1 MSDAGSQVEALI
13 QPLEEDGPCGPDLTY
28 ERDFI
33 ELQRATEGVPEQIS
47 GDEVKPG
54 EPPDWQDVE
63 ERALAVLQRAKDLR
77 AAIALA
83 RAWLSTEGMSGLAA
97 GLDLVHRLTET
108 YWDAVHPRAD
118 EDGDLMLRF
127 NSLGS
132 LIDDAYMLLPIRQQP
147 LVVSRQFGRFSL
159 RDWRIATGKLRLPEG
174 SEETPPERSLIE
186 SAFEGADLEELQ
198 ASADASRR
206 ALESVGALQKTIDA
220 NAPSQGTSLQ
230 ALQAELKEI
239 VRLYDDM
246 VGRRTGAEPA
256 AEDADASGA
265 GGGYSSG
272 GSSGGGAPG
281 QVRSRADVIR
291 ALDAVCGYYRDNE
304 PSSPVPML
312 LTRAKRLVN
321 MSFMEIVRDLTPSAV
336 SEATIFSGNPE
347 DGSSSSSGGSSDWG

>member
-1 MSDAGSQVEALI
+1 MSDVGSQVEALL
-13 QPLEEDGPCGPDLTY
+13 QPLEEEGPCGPDLTY

-63 ERALAVLQRAKDLR
+63 QRAIAVLHRARDLR

-83 RAWLSTEGMSGLAA
+83 RAWLANEGMSGLAA
-97 GLDLVHRLTET
+97 GLDLVHRLTDT

-127 NSLGS
+127 NSIGT
-132 LIDDAYMLLPIRQQP
+132 LIDDAYMLLPLRLQP
-147 LVVSRQFGRFSL
+147 LVSSRQFGKFSL
-159 RDWRIATGKLRLPEG
+159 RDWRIATGKLKLPEG

-186 SAFEGADLEELQ
+186 TAFEGADLEELQ
-198 ASADASRR
+198 QDAEASHR

-256 AEDADASGA
+256 ADDADSFDG
-265 GGGYSSG
+265 SG
-272 GSSGGGAPG
+272 GHSVGGGGGAPG
-281 QVRSRADVIR
+281 QVRSRADVVR
-291 ALDAVCGYYRDNE
+291 ALDAVCNYYRDNE

-336 SEATIFSGNPE
+336 GEATIFSGNPD
-347 DGSSSSSGGSSDWG
+347 DGGSSSGGSSSNWG

>member
-1 MSDAGSQVEALI
+1 MSDAGSQIEALI
-13 QPLEEDGPCGPDLTY
+13 QPLEEEGPCGPDLTY
-28 ERDFI
+28 DRDFI

-63 ERALAVLQRAKDLR
+63 SRAIGVLNRARDLR

-83 RAWLSTEGMSGLAA
+83 RAWLANEGITGIAA
-97 GLDLVHRLTET
+97 GLELIQRLTET

-132 LIDDAYMLLPIRQQP
+132 LVDEAYLLAPLRQQP
-147 LVVSRQFGRFSL
+147 LVYSRQFGRFSL
-159 RDWRIATGKLRLPEG
+159 RDWRIATGKLKLAEG

-198 ASADASRR
+198 TSQGASRR
-206 ALESVGALQKTIDA
+206 ALEAVGALQKAIDA

-230 ALQAELKEI
+230 LLQAELKEI

-246 VGRRTGAEPA
+246 VGRRTGAEPSADGDA
-256 AEDADASGA
+256 AGDDGGGAAA
-265 GGGYSSG
+265 GGR
-272 GSSGGGAPG
+272 GGGAPG
-281 QVRSRADVIR
+281 QVRSRADVVR
-291 ALDAVCGYYRDNE
+291 ALDAVCAYYRDSE

-321 MSFMEIVRDLTPSAV
+321 MSFMDIVRDLTPSAV
-336 SEATIFSGNPE
+336 GEATIFSGNP
-347 DGSSSSSGGSSDWG
+347 DGDGGGSGGSDWG